1 MQWLVHLPCVPGT
14 QQGSFPLCSGYS
26 GLDPPSVT
34 QQRLQAV
41 ELLVEI
47 SQHPSVGRQDFFL
60 CLKEQSLH
68 VNVKINPQLT
78 WVMPQSDC

>member
-1 MQWLVHLPCVPGT
+1 MACAPACVPGT
-14 QQGSFPLCSGYS
+14 QQGSSTWCSGYS
-26 GLDPPSVT
+26 GLDPHSVT

-47 SQHPSVGRQDFFL
+47 SQSPSVGRQDFFL